1 MRDILLVAIV
11 ATTVVSIGLIELIA
25 AVVPL
30 VLVVLMV
37 PPEQRQDLATVIAA
51 ADSSHRLRLWPA
63 LRIAVRVRRNARAKA
78 ATIRPR

>member
-30 VLVVLMV
+30 IVVVLIV
-37 PPEQRQDLATVIAA
+37 PPEQRQDLAAVIAA
-51 ADSSHRLRLWPA
+51 ADSSRRLRLWPA
-63 LRIAVRVRRNARAKA
+63 LRVAVRARRHARAKTA
-78 ATIRPR
+78 PLRSR